1 MRSSCAK
8 LIGPILGLGV
18 IGTLLSACVPGS
30 YSTSPSTMATV
41 AGNGPPIVP
50 NGPTA
55 TAEVKG
61 IAMSLRLTPAGPYF
75 LSELIAV
82 DVSLTNHTH
91 TSVHLDGPS
100 QAGPC
105 GSALGV
111 EMTGGGPPHYELPN
125 ATTHSCPWMGGTT
138 VKPGQTLTIRQL
150 LPLTESGN
158 ITLTGATKFLTA
170 TIEQGQRVI
179 TATPGPLDGH
189 WPTIRLTVD
198 PHIPANRALS
208 LHRESS
214 LVYVTAPLAAHG
226 HLLYLFNLTCSDQNG
241 PGSTWTGN
249 FVWEPLLGGV
259 VHQPGCPGVRPRWT
273 ISVSAVGYAIASG
286 SYQ

>member
-1 MRSSCAK
+1 MRSYCAK

-30 YSTSPSTMATV
+30 FSTSPSTMATV

-55 TAEVKG
+55 TAEMKG
-61 IAMSLRLTPAGPYF
+61 IAMSLRVTPAGPYF

-82 DVSLTNHTH
+82 DVSLTNHTP

-111 EMTGGGPPHYELPN
+111 EMTGGGPPHYELSN
-125 ATTHSCPWMGGTT
+125 ATTHRCPWMGGTT

-158 ITLTGATKFLTA
+158 ITLTGATRFLTNA
-170 TIEQGQRVI
+170 IEQGQRVI
-179 TATPGPLDGH
+179 AATPGPLDGQMN
-189 WPTIRLTVD
+189 
-198 PHIPANRALS
+198 A
-208 LHRESS
+208 
-214 LVYVTAPLAAHG
+214 
-226 HLLYLFNLTCSDQNG
+226 
-241 PGSTWTGN
+241 
-249 FVWEPLLGGV
+249 
-259 VHQPGCPGVRPRWT
+259 
-273 ISVSAVGYAIASG
+273 AIALEHDLTLVTRNVED
-286 SYQ
+286 YQDIPGL